1 MGINSLVKM
10 SVTLA
15 IIAATT
21 GKPPK
26 ILKKVRKEQIE
37 LLKRS
42 KASIW

>member
-1 MGINSLVKM
+1 MGIASLVKM

-21 GKPPK
+21 GKLPK
-26 ILKKVRKEQIE
+26 ILEEVRKAQFE

-42 KASIW
+42 RASIW

>member
-15 IIAATT
+15 IIAATN
-21 GKPPK
+21 GNLPK
-26 ILKKVRKEQIE
+26 ILLEVRKAQIE

-42 KASIW
+42 KASNW